1 MLTAAACI
9 VLDDL
14 TIDDLDEYLPLTV
27 GGQRTG
33 VWDGVLSRLHDQTND
48 PATDNLR
55 KVLATPLMVFLART
69 IYSDTPD
76 YGDPVV
82 LLDTK
87 RFPTAVAVKEHLFEC
102 FVPATYRRRSN
113 RLRSRSWTVERAQRW
128 LAFLAWELEHRQSAG
143 NGLAWWQIA
152 NAAPR
157 TLSAVSVGIVAG
169 LAGALGYPFPI
180 GFGLGFMFALFRFLF
195 CLASKE
201 LLGKASK
208 ESAAVNGV

>member
-1 MLTAAACI
+1 
-9 VLDDL
+9 
-14 TIDDLDEYLPLTV
+14 
-27 GGQRTG
+27 
-33 VWDGVLSRLHDQTND
+33 
-48 PATDNLR
+48 
-55 KVLATPLMVFLART
+55 
-69 IYSDTPD
+69 
-76 YGDPVV
+76 VV
-82 LLDTK
+82 LLDAK
-87 RFPTAVAVKEHLFEC
+87 RFPTPVAVKEHLFEC

-180 GFGLGFMFALFRFLF
+180 GFGLGFMFALSVGFLVRRWDRSPKGGLIKG
-195 CLASKE
+195 LAGGI
-201 LLGKASK
+201 LGGLSGA
-208 ESAAVNGV
+208 